1 MYNITIIGPG
11 LIGASL
17 GLCLKKYA
25 LADKIHGMDIDK
37 VNLKK
42 AKSLNAIDEAHEKI
56 GSYINESD
64 IVFVCTPVG
73 AFQKIFE
80 SLNKF
85 LTKKTIVSDVGSVK
99 GFFLKKPFNKFTNL
113 NIIPGHP
120 IAGTEFSGAANSKI
134 DMFENKWCILT
145 PISKSKSIKVIE
157 NIWKSMNMRVEIM
170 SPNKHDKIMSVT
182 SHLPHLIAFTI
193 VGTAFNLSSRDRKS
207 LLNFSAGGFKDFTR
221 IGSSDP
227 KMWHDIFLQNKKFIL
242 STLEKFGKDLDFLKM
257 LIKTENSEKILNIL
271 KKNKTIRQ
279 KISKLS

>member
-1 MYNITIIGPG
+1 MYNITIIGSG
-11 LIGASL
+11 LMGASL

-25 LADKIHGMDIDK
+25 LANKIHGMDIDI

-42 AKSLNAIDEAHEKI
+42 AKSLKAIDEAHQKI
-56 GSYINESD
+56 GSYVKESD

-73 AFQKIFE
+73 TFHKIFE

-85 LTKKTIVSDVGSVK
+85 LNKKTIVSDVGSVK
-99 GFFLKKPFNKFTNL
+99 GFFLKKPFINFANL
-113 NIIPGHP
+113 NIVPGHP
-120 IAGTEFSGAANSKI
+120 IAGTEFSGAANSKV

-145 PISKSKSIKVIE
+145 PINKSKSIRVIE
-157 NIWKSMNMRVEIM
+157 DIWKSMNMKVAIM
-170 SPNKHDKIMSVT
+170 TPHKHDKIMSVT

-193 VGTAFNLSSRDRKS
+193 VGTAFNLSPKDRKS